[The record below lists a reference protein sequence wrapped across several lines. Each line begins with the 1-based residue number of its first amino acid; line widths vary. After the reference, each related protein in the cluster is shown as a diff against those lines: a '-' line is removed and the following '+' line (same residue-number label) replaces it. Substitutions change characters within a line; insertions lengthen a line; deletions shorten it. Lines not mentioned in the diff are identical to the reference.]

1 MQVIDELFEDMTMYY
16 TIFLNVDNGRRVTSS
31 LSMQIVMTCHSLC
44 FERNVFLFHSLSNVR
59 YTFFRAH
66 GIAIRVI

>member
-1 MQVIDELFEDMTMYY
+1 MSYFALCLLFT
-16 TIFLNVDNGRRVTSS
+16 FS
-31 LSMQIVMTCHSLC
+31 MTCHSLC